1 MKCFAYILSAQLK
14 PAEGEKIYK
23 GNKTQLQTLLHLKYI
38 SRNTLFV
45 FVFYYFFYVLTV
57 LLSFLFV
64 ENVPLNEMASVV
76 VKWVT
81 SEQF

>member
-1 MKCFAYILSAQLK
+1 M
-14 PAEGEKIYK
+14 
-23 GNKTQLQTLLHLKYI
+23 TQLQTLLHLKYI
-38 SRNTLFV
+38 SRNPLFV